1 MRLVPTTIFLII
13 TYWMVGFQKS
23 ADGFF
28 YFFLIC
34 ILVTFSA
41 STLCFFYSASVG
53 VFSVAQMLIAITFV
67 VMMIFS
73 GFMVQLES
81 ITSALRWLKYFSILR
96 YGLQGMTAK
105 EFKGLEICEEG
116 IW

>member
-1 MRLVPTTIFLII
+1 MRLVPTTVFIII
-13 TYWMVGFQKS
+13 TYWMVGFQKT

-34 ILVTFSA
+34 ILVTFA
-41 STLCFFYSASVG
+41 ACALCFFFSATVG
-53 VFSVAQMLIAITFV
+53 VFSVAQILIAISFV

-81 ITSALRWLKYFSILR
+81 ITKALRWLKYFSILR

-105 EFKGLEICEEG
+105 EFRDLKICVLDE
-116 IW
+116 W